1 MARRF
6 TARRMPVLRALAV
19 AACLAWPLQAGA
31 QPQPPA
37 QPRPGAP
44 RAWQIEAVA
53 GMARLSPDDL
63 NARVAY
69 DTVWLDYL
77 RAAQVTQQHD
87 GELLELSDAT
97 PFAVRVT
104 KRMGRHWTAGGG
116 FSYFSSRRASAASG
130 SYRYTVI
137 DPRAQEYQREFAQSL
152 EVDPL
157 ELEVRD
163 YFPHGLVGYDVG
175 LGTRLR
181 LGGTLALGW
190 VVADCTVTRSSAA
203 LGGFYATSNRTDLEM
218 TGRGGGVAADA
229 LLVAR
234 LAVTSRV
241 GVLAEGGYSW
251 HQVKNVTGTR
261 ESAQRIQDGEAT
273 EVEREV
279 VARAEGRWINQAVT
293 VQTATGGW
301 RGTVPSIGGDGP
313 PFTLS
318 LSGWQFRVGVSFGL

>member
-19 AACLAWPLQAGA
+19 TACLAWPLLAGA

-77 RAAQVTQQHD
+77 RAAQVTQQHN
-87 GELLELSDAT
+87 GELLALGDAT

-116 FSYFSSRRASAASG
+116 FSYYSSQAASAASAA
-130 SYRYTVI
+130 YRYTVI
-137 DPRAQEYQREFAQSL
+137 DPKAQEYQREFAQSL

-175 LGTRLR
+175 LGSRLR

-190 VVADCTVTRSSAA
+190 VVADCSLTRSSAS
-203 LGGFYATSNRTDLEM
+203 LGGFYVTSNRSDLEM

-234 LAVTSRV
+234 VALTSRV
-241 GVLAEGGYSW
+241 GVLVEGGYVW
-251 HQVKNVTGTR
+251 HEVKNVSGTHD
-261 ESAQRIQDGEAT
+261 SVQRIQDGEAT

-279 VARAEGRWINQAVT
+279 VARADGRWINQAVT
-293 VQTATGGW
+293 VQTATGAW
-301 RGTVPSIGGDGP
+301 RGTVPSIGVEGP
-313 PFTLS
+313 PFTLD
-318 LSGWQFRVGVSFGL
+318 LSGWQFRAGVSFGF